1 LHYAACLTCRDIPNN
16 LVQADPWHPLSCNSL
31 KRGEITARHDSVVK
45 IIARYTNFAGGIPIV
60 EATRVTEE
68 SRTRPD
74 LQILL
79 PGQHYLSDVK
89 VTHPLCPSHVSRYWR
104 KQLGSANA
112 GEVEKT
118 KKYSA
123 LADQCK
129 AEFIPFVV
137 EPHGGFS
144 KKSEQLL
151 SNIILASVEHQ
162 SLWSPEEIKTE
173 LYGTIAIAVQRGNT
187 LIMDAGY
194 HTTLREAGR
203 MECSIGGIIE
213 AAG

>member
-1 LHYAACLTCRDIPNN
+1 M
-16 LVQADPWHPLSCNSL
+16 
-31 KRGEITARHDSVVK
+31 
-45 IIARYTNFAGGIPIV
+45 
-60 EATRVTEE
+60 
-68 SRTRPD
+68 
-74 LQILL
+74 
-79 PGQHYLSDVK
+79 
-89 VTHPLCPSHVSRYWR
+89 
-104 KQLGSANA
+104 
-112 GEVEKT
+112 EKT

-137 EPHGGFS
+137 ETHGGFS

-173 LYGTIAIAVQRGNT
+173 LYGSIAIAVQRGNT

-194 HTTLREAGR
+194 HITLREAGR

>member
-1 LHYAACLTCRDIPNN
+1 MASSY
-16 LVQADPWHPLSCNSL
+16 SCNSL

-112 GEVEKT
+112 GEEGGENQE
-118 KKYSA
+118 YSA
-123 LADQCK
+123 LGLADQCK
-129 AEFIPFVV
+129 AEFISFVV
-137 EPHGGFS
+137 ETHGGFS
-144 KKSEQLL
+144 KKSKQLL

-187 LIMDAGY
+187 LIMDAGDITQ
-194 HTTLREAGR
+194 HSGKREEWNAQLV
-203 MECSIGGIIE
+203 E
-213 AAG
+213 